1 MPSQDM
7 HPTTGRLA
15 VVSGGGTGIGRA
27 TAAAMLASGD
37 DVLLVGRRSAVLEA
51 TAAELNAAAP
61 TGTATWLAADTSIP
75 ADVSV
80 LATAVQALHRPVDVI
95 VANAGGASAR
105 PDGDLDAV
113 EAAWMA
119 AYRANVLSAV
129 LLLHALVPL
138 LSRPGG
144 RIVIVGS
151 QAAATGGA
159 TAPYVA
165 AKSALHGWVLN
176 LAAHLGPDGITANV
190 VSPGYTA
197 GTELVAGRIPP
208 DRESA
213 LLARTALGRP
223 ASTEE
228 IAAVIAFAASPAA
241 SYVTGQ
247 VIAVDGG
254 VLPPG

>member
-1 MPSQDM
+1 
-7 HPTTGRLA
+7 
-15 VVSGGGTGIGRA
+15 
-27 TAAAMLASGD
+27 
-37 DVLLVGRRSAVLEA
+37 
-51 TAAELNAAAP
+51 
-61 TGTATWLAADTSIP
+61 
-75 ADVSV
+75 
-80 LATAVQALHRPVDVI
+80 
-95 VANAGGASAR
+95 
-105 PDGDLDAV
+105 
-113 EAAWMA
+113 
-119 AYRANVLSAV
+119 
-129 LLLHALVPL
+129 LVPL

-208 DRESA
+208 HRESA

-223 ASTEE
+223 ASADE